1 VAPASAESR
10 TAKGHVHLFLSKSP
24 RSNQC
29 HSRVLPRYTGMSC
42 PEVVTPVLDEQERPV
57 KDSFPPWYVA
67 MKLLSR
73 LNAICS
79 QLYRY
84 PEHLGSSTECRYSL
98 KQFGIPGE
106 YVPFSSGPSARDE
119 MKIHLQWCQLQQSKE
134 ELIYADPS
142 NPAHSFFDMESVIVE
157 CPQNEDCLFGKGRA
171 IMKHPG
177 TLGMHNLLK
186 SKMDRWSTATFKEKN
201 GLTWEVVHEILSV
214 DGRFLQQ
221 DPSHGWFVPVE
232 DEVARQKVSI
242 AFRDMAKRIRKRSQ
256 KQSQEKTY
264 ASKRASSSS
273 VQLPVRDRDHYLS
286 TPNHL
291 PYGAS
296 DSETSDGADCS
307 FLCARNKNQGPNIA
321 GQRGYDKIG

>member
-1 VAPASAESR
+1 
-10 TAKGHVHLFLSKSP
+10 
-24 RSNQC
+24 
-29 HSRVLPRYTGMSC
+29 
-42 PEVVTPVLDEQERPV
+42 
-57 KDSFPPWYVA
+57 
-67 MKLLSR
+67 
-73 LNAICS
+73 
-79 QLYRY
+79 
-84 PEHLGSSTECRYSL
+84 
-98 KQFGIPGE
+98 
-106 YVPFSSGPSARDE
+106 

-142 NPAHSFFDMESVIVE
+142 NPSHSLFDMESVIVE

-186 SKMDRWSTATFKEKN
+186 SKMDRWSTASFKEKN

-256 KQSQEKTY
+256 KHPHEKAS
-264 ASKRASSSS
+264 ASKRASSAS
-273 VQLPVRDRDHYLS
+273 VRDPLLS
-286 TPNHL
+286 TPNHHV
-291 PYGAS
+291 YGAS
-296 DSETSDGADCS
+296 DSETSDGAACS
-307 FLCARNKNQGPNIA
+307 FLCARNKNQGPSRV
-321 GQRGYDKIG
+321 GQRGFDKIG